1 MKRGLAQREQGH
13 HSTKDRRR
21 YDELLNRPLG
31 RTEGPSSLIVAA
43 SEPCV
48 ASGVSG
54 MARRRSDTVDD
65 VAIDVASPTPASSL
79 EETGMASTNG
89 VGPAATT
96 SAAEAPCPVGP
107 LRMA

>member
-1 MKRGLAQREQGH
+1 
-13 HSTKDRRR
+13 
-21 YDELLNRPLG
+21 
-31 RTEGPSSLIVAA
+31 
-43 SEPCV
+43 
-48 ASGVSG
+48 
-54 MARRRSDTVDD
+54 VDG

-96 SAAEAPCPVGP
+96 LAAEAPCPVGP